1 MRKFFKYL
9 PTGMFSAIATVLVV
23 YMLLSPP
30 SQFSSGWL
38 SFLHF
43 KNSDKV
49 VHFLMF
55 FFLGFAY
62 LFDYTKYKSPRHT
75 KLNKELAFTAV
86 AAMVGLLTESAQLVM
101 GLGRSFEVADIIFD
115 MIGALAA
122 FAFMRWKGGHLLRKY
137 AFRRTHKHRSK
148 RRKKRSSSRQNFYS
162 IDAN

>member
-1 MRKFFKYL
+1 
-9 PTGMFSAIATVLVV
+9 MFSAIATVLVV

>member
-1 MRKFFKYL
+1 
-9 PTGMFSAIATVLVV
+9 MFSAIATVLVV

-101 GLGRSFEVADIIFD
+101 GLGRSFEVTDIVFD
-115 MIGALAA
+115 VIGALAA

-148 RRKKRSSSRQNFYS
+148 RRKKRSSRRHNFYS

>member
-1 MRKFFKYL
+1 M
-9 PTGMFSAIATVLVV
+9 
-23 YMLLSPP
+23 
-30 SQFSSGWL
+30 
-38 SFLHF
+38 HF

>member
-1 MRKFFKYL
+1 
-9 PTGMFSAIATVLVV
+9 MFSAIATVLVV

-101 GLGRSFEVADIIFD
+101 GLGRSFEVTDIVFD
-115 MIGALAA
+115 VIGALAA